1 MTVRLACI
9 AVLIGSFTATS
20 LALDP
25 WEYRTNAGEYAYA
38 TGDLVR
44 AEAEFRAALE
54 LAQGFPPG
62 DRRLERS
69 LENLAGLY
77 ENQRRLDEA
86 QPLYQLL
93 LAAQETRV
101 GHDSPE
107 LLDTHLKVARVSL
120 SAGDSP
126 AAGASLERYLEI
138 ADSSGAAAPAQ
149 HWLVLSMLARM
160 RTLEQRPEEALE
172 LQRRAVEVL
181 ADDGSATGLERAHE
195 LESLAQM
202 ELLHGFP
209 ERAEE
214 LLTHALEL
222 RAEDGGS
229 PPTETYAAAAT
240 TALGA
245 GEFDLAERLAERAV
259 EAAGDPPPLDALE
272 VLAEVSWHGVGAGG
286 SPADIL
292 GAGGDSEKLRI
303 AAIRLEALAAHPS
316 LSAAGAQPE
325 RSQTYARLATVA
337 ALRGDADSAASWK
350 RRQLEEVES
359 LGALPGG
366 GSRGALEI
374 RLELVP
380 LLQAAGRLDE
390 AVTENGLLI
399 EALEATYG
407 TDDAKL
413 SLPLQRQVDL
423 LTDLGRKKEAKAL
436 KKRLR
441 QFERGRR

>member
-1 MTVRLACI
+1 MTVRIACI
-9 AVLIGSFTATS
+9 AVLIGSLTATS

-38 TGDLVR
+38 SGDLDR

-54 LAQGFPPG
+54 LAHAFPPG

-69 LENLAGLY
+69 LENLARLY
-77 ENQRRLDEA
+77 ENQQRLDEA

-101 GHDSPE
+101 GQDSPQ

-120 SAGDSP
+120 AAGDSP
-126 AAGASLERYLEI
+126 AAGASLQRYLEI
-138 ADSSGAAAPAQ
+138 AESSGAAAPAQ
-149 HWLVLSMLARM
+149 HWVVLSMLARM

-202 ELLHGFP
+202 ELLHGSP
-209 ERAEE
+209 DRAEE
-214 LLTHALEL
+214 LLTHALDL
-222 RAEDGGS
+222 RAEDGES
-229 PPTETYAAAAT
+229 FPTETYAAAAT

-245 GEFDLAERLAERAV
+245 GEFDLAERLAEQAV
-259 EAAGDPPPLDALE
+259 DAAGDPPPLDALE
-272 VLAEVSWHGVGAGG
+272 VLAEVSWLVVGTGG

-303 AAIRLEALAAHPS
+303 AATRLEQVAAHPAF
-316 LSAAGAQPE
+316 AAKAPDPDLAE
-325 RSQTYARLATVA
+325 TYSRLAVVT

-350 RRQLEEVES
+350 TRQLEAVQSQGADS
-359 LGALPGG
+359 LGTLK
-366 GSRGALEI
+366 I
-374 RLELVP
+374 RIELVS
-380 LLQAAGRLDE
+380 LLQASGRLDE
-390 AVTENGLLI
+390 AAAMNGRLI
-399 EALEATYG
+399 EALEEAYG
-407 TDDAKL
+407 ADDPKL
-413 SLPLQRQVDL
+413 SLPLQRQYEL
-423 LTDLGRKKEAKAL
+423 LSDLGRKKEAKAV

-441 QFERGRR
+441 QFERGRH

>member
-1 MTVRLACI
+1 MTIRIACT
-9 AVLIGSFTATS
+9 ALLVASVAATS
-20 LALDP
+20 AALDP

-38 TGDLVR
+38 SGDLER

-54 LAQGFPPG
+54 LAQAFPPG

-69 LENLAGLY
+69 LENLARLY
-77 ENQRRLDEA
+77 ENQQRLDEA

-101 GHDSPE
+101 GRDGAE

-126 AAGASLERYLEI
+126 AAGASLQRYLEI
-138 ADSSGAAAPAQ
+138 AESTGAAAPAQ
-149 HWLVLSMLARM
+149 HWIVLSMLARM

-172 LQRRAVEVL
+172 LQRRAVAVL

-202 ELLHGFP
+202 ELLHGSP
-209 ERAEE
+209 QRAEE
-214 LLTHALEL
+214 LLTQAVEL
-222 RAEDGGS
+222 RAGEGEN
-229 PPTETYAAAAT
+229 PPAVTYAAAAA

-245 GEFDLAERLAERAV
+245 GELEVAARLAQQAV
-259 EAAGDPPPLDALE
+259 DAAPGTPPLDALE
-272 VLAEVSWHGVGAGG
+272 VLAEVSWIDVRTGG
-286 SPADIL
+286 SLVDVL
-292 GAGGDSEKLRI
+292 GAGGDTDELRL
-303 AAIRLEALAAHPS
+303 AATRLEALAAHPS

-325 RSQTYARLATVA
+325 RSETYARLATVA

-359 LGALPGG
+359 LGVLPGG

-407 TDDAKL
+407 TDDPKL

-423 LTDLGRKKEAKAL
+423 LTDLGRKKEAKAF

-441 QFERGRR
+441 QFEKKTR

>member
-1 MTVRLACI
+1 MTVRFACI
-9 AVLIGSFTATS
+9 AVLIGSLTATS

-38 TGDLVR
+38 SGDLDR

-54 LAQGFPPG
+54 LAHGFPPG

-69 LENLAGLY
+69 LENLARLY
-77 ENQRRLDEA
+77 ENQQRLDEA

-101 GHDSPE
+101 GPDSPQ

-120 SAGDSP
+120 AAGDSP
-126 AAGASLERYLEI
+126 AAGASLQRYLEI
-138 ADSSGAAAPAQ
+138 AESSGAAVPAQ
-149 HWLVLSMLARM
+149 HRVVLSMLARM

-181 ADDGSATGLERAHE
+181 ADDGSATGRERAHE

-202 ELLHGFP
+202 ELLHGSP
-209 ERAEE
+209 DRAED

-222 RAEDGGS
+222 RAEDGEG
-229 PPTETYAAAAT
+229 PPIDIYAAAAT

-259 EAAGDPPPLDALE
+259 EAGGDPPPLDALE
-272 VLAEVSWHGVGAGG
+272 VLAEVSWLGVGTGG

-303 AAIRLEALAAHPS
+303 AAARLEQVAAHPAF
-316 LSAAGAQPE
+316 AAEAPDPDMAE
-325 RSQTYARLATVA
+325 TYSRLAVVT

-350 RRQLEEVES
+350 TRQLEAVQSQGADS
-359 LGALPGG
+359 LGTLK
-366 GSRGALEI
+366 I
-374 RLELVP
+374 RIELVS
-380 LLQAAGRLDE
+380 LLQASGRLDE
-390 AVTENGLLI
+390 AASLNGRVI
-399 EALEATYG
+399 EVIEESYG
-407 TDDAKL
+407 ADDPRL
-413 SLPLQRQVDL
+413 SQPLQRQYEL
-423 LTDLGRKKEAKAL
+423 LSDLGRKKEAKVV

-441 QFERGRR
+441 QFETGRR